1 MRKTLFYTFA
11 IASVL
16 FTSCE
21 KVDDFQQKESSK
33 EQNYDA
39 RLSSSLVSLQ
49 EAKDIASRKFPIEGI
64 ESPCGGIDF
73 PIFTPQQLDGV
84 ITIFD
89 TNNSPAIYLM
99 QIQKVFY

>member
-49 EAKDIASRKFPIEGI
+49 EAKDIA
-64 ESPCGGIDF
+64 
-73 PIFTPQQLDGV
+73 
-84 ITIFD
+84 
-89 TNNSPAIYLM
+89 
-99 QIQKVFY
+99 